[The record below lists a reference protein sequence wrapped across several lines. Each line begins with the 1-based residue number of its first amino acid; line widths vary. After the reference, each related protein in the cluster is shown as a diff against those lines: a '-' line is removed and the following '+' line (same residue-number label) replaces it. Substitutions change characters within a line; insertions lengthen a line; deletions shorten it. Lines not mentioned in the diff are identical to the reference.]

1 MFSFLG
7 SVSLFFASN
16 QTKVSK
22 VQFISLW
29 RWYKSKLLNFL
40 NYNEECLTKLI
51 TVHLPFTFWWI
62 NGGSFLSYLWSQV
75 ILSTFMYESALNFFF
90 ENEREIRLGKGL
102 KVKNQFFILLIS
114 PKWRACLRMMKRW
127 KKRFQVILSRYKLV
141 LSVFSFILSNC
152 LFSLTDINWFLVIV
166 SKI

>member
-1 MFSFLG
+1 MNRIVWALCKVHSWELFPCFLR
-7 SVSLFFASN
+7 
-16 QTKVSK
+16 QIK
-22 VQFISLW
+22 Q
-29 RWYKSKLLNFL
+29 KSQKCKTFKFL
-40 NYNEECLTKLI
+40 NYKEECLTKLI

-127 KKRFQVILSRYKLV
+127 KKKGFKSFCRDRKLS
-141 LSVFSFILSNC
+141 
-152 LFSLTDINWFLVIV
+152 FLCFP
-166 SKI
+166 S